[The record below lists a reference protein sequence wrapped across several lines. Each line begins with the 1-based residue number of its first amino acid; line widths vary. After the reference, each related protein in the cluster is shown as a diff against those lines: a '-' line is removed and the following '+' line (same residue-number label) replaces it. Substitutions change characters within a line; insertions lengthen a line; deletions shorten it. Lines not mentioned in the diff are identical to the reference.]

1 MNLINTIYRIHTI
14 GKQTHTYNKMSD
26 ILNIL
31 NQFNNTPKKPKEDK
45 IESVES
51 TESVI
56 KKIVPPITSLDTFV
70 ARELQEILKP
80 KISIIMQA
88 YLGEY
93 NGSRSN
99 SIEKFIRAVESFNQ
113 QIYKNCELIIVAD
126 GCINTFNT
134 YMAKYQSN
142 PNIKIAYVDKKGVGK
157 MYDDVTED
165 KKFYRGL
172 PRQIGLEMATGEIV
186 TYMDSDDFLMPKF
199 TLSILSSYNMKPDAD
214 WYINR
219 SWYDNIEADWEKESV
234 FASYDRSKAVKIDG
248 IPSKWVATKLKDRLI
263 ILSPWLLTHKR
274 NLNIKWRDTIGNSED
289 VDFNTRMRLEYKN
302 GFIYE
307 TPTYVRCHYTN
318 QWDY

>member
-1 MNLINTIYRIHTI
+1 
-14 GKQTHTYNKMSD
+14 MSD

-199 TLSILSSYNMKPDAD
+199 TLSILSSYNMKPEAD

-219 SWYDNIEADWEKESV
+219 SWYDNIEADWEKETV

>member
-1 MNLINTIYRIHTI
+1 
-14 GKQTHTYNKMSD
+14 
-26 ILNIL
+26 
-31 NQFNNTPKKPKEDK
+31 
-45 IESVES
+45 
-51 TESVI
+51 
-56 KKIVPPITSLDTFV
+56 
-70 ARELQEILKP
+70 
-80 KISIIMQA
+80 
-88 YLGEY
+88 
-93 NGSRSN
+93 
-99 SIEKFIRAVESFNQ
+99 
-113 QIYKNCELIIVAD
+113 
-126 GCINTFNT
+126 
-134 YMAKYQSN
+134 
-142 PNIKIAYVDKKGVGK
+142 
-157 MYDDVTED
+157 
-165 KKFYRGL
+165 
-172 PRQIGLEMATGEIV
+172 MATGEIV

-199 TLSILSSYNMKPDAD
+199 TLSILSSYNMKPEAD

-219 SWYDNIEADWEKESV
+219 SWYDNIEADWEKETV

>member
-1 MNLINTIYRIHTI
+1 MNQTNTIFLMNMI
-14 GKQTHTYNKMSD
+14 GKLTHIYNKMSD
-26 ILNIL
+26 LLTIL
-31 NQFNNTPKKPKEDK
+31 NQFNNTPEKPKKENK
-45 IESVES
+45 IESAES
-51 TESVI
+51 TIE
-56 KKIVPPITSLDTFV
+56 KKIIPPITSLDAFV
-70 ARELQEILKP
+70 ARDLKEILKP
-80 KISIIMQA
+80 KISIIMQS

-93 NGSRSN
+93 NGSRTN
-99 SIEKFIRAVESFNQ
+99 AIDKFIRAVESFNQ

-134 YMAKYQSN
+134 YLAKYQSN

-157 MYDDVTED
+157 MYDDAKDD
-165 KKFYRGL
+165 KKFFRGL

-186 TYMDSDDFLMPKF
+186 TYMDSDDFLLPKF
-199 TLSILSSYNMKPDAD
+199 TLGILSSYNMKPEAD

-219 SWYDNIEADWEKESV
+219 SWYDNIEADWERETV
-234 FASYDRSKAVKIDG
+234 FASYDRSKAIKIDG

-289 VDFNTRMRLEYKN
+289 VDFNTRLRLEYKN
-302 GFIYE
+302 GFVYE
-307 TPTYVRCHYTN
+307 TPSYVRCHYTG